1 VSARRVVA
9 LTVLAASLGAVA
21 CHGGSAG
28 ESRATSG
35 AHVAE
40 LERADAARPP
50 ASPFDLPA
58 LVVAADDS
66 RLASVREKERAK
78 DYAGAARVVEQA
90 RTSFASEP
98 AASCAWAYLAG
109 RLHLAGNELVE
120 AIAAF
125 DAVLAP
131 GSSSCALAP
140 YASLRSA
147 QALTRSGRFEDGVN
161 RARTI
166 PRDRIVL
173 VDEAKVVLAE
183 ALAGKGDRVAA
194 VALWRELLAET
205 PHATR
210 WVDTAVR
217 LATAL
222 DDGIDGAPASKAKE
236 ALDLATRV
244 VVEAPKLADAS
255 GAERERLRALALLR
269 ASDPK
274 LTDALSEDDR
284 VRRVKSWLDASEPAK
299 ALVDANA
306 VYGAWPP
313 PGRTGT
319 LACSLTTYRAQ
330 AMVRTKV
337 PSADAWGDA
346 IRACVGDDQLAGAL
360 FQGGKA
366 SLSAKRGQ
374 EGLERLAK
382 TEQQFP
388 KHRLADDARLI
399 AAMSLKDAGD
409 EARFSSM
416 LLSLPDDYPEG
427 DMRTEGLFRV
437 ALLRMTK
444 GDWAGAK
451 DPLDRILSIE
461 PDDRHWAT
469 AGRALYFRARVAAM
483 TGDADGAIARYV
495 KIIESY
501 PLAFY
506 MTQAYGRLAAIDDAR
521 AVKTLDD
528 AVAREPQG
536 RFFTREHPELHTAEF
551 DRAKALLEVGEID
564 TAKRELSQ
572 AGYTADTA
580 DKELVWA
587 IAAVYDRA
595 GAHDISHS
603 FTRTRLYDHLPHYPS
618 GMWRL
623 PWEVSFP
630 RAYEPLVVKESAAN
644 DIPTALTWGI
654 MREESSFL
662 VDVKS
667 PANAYGLMQLVVPTA
682 KMVASG
688 TGLPWDAE
696 SLKRP
701 EVNIALGTKML
712 GQLRGS
718 FFVNRSLAIAAY
730 NGGPGAVRRWVDA
743 RSSEDFD
750 LFVEEIPYDETR
762 GYIKRVLGSQA
773 AYAFL
778 YARPSLEEVL
788 TIPTHVSVRAS
799 AVPPASSADASDSR

>member
-1 VSARRVVA
+1 VEAEVRRAFGLVVSLVSLV
-9 LTVLAASLGAVA
+9 SLGAVA
-21 CHGGSAG
+21 CHSGSTPG
-28 ESRATSG
+28 ETRATSG
-35 AHVAE
+35 GRNAE
-40 LERADAARPP
+40 LARADAARPP
-50 ASPFDLPA
+50 ASPLDLPA
-58 LVVAADDS
+58 LAVAADDP

-78 DYAGAARVVEQA
+78 DYSGAARVVEQA
-90 RTSFASEP
+90 RTSFPKET
-98 AASCAWAYLAG
+98 AASCTWAYLAG
-109 RLHLAGNELVE
+109 RLHLAGGELVE

-131 GSSSCALAP
+131 PADCALAP

-147 QALTRSGRFEDGVN
+147 QALTRNGRFDDGAA

-166 PRDRIVL
+166 PRERIVL
-173 VDEAKVVLAE
+173 EDEAKIVLAE

-194 VALWRELLAET
+194 VALWREVLAENA
-205 PHATR
+205 HATR

-222 DDGIDGAPASKAKE
+222 LDGAEGDPSSKAKE
-236 ALDLATRV
+236 ALDLSTRV
-244 VVEAPKLADAS
+244 IVEAPKFAESS
-255 GAERERLRALALLR
+255 GAERERGRAIALLR
-269 ASDPK
+269 AADPRV
-274 LTDALSEDDR
+274 TDALSEGDR
-284 VRRVKSWLDASEPAK
+284 LRRVKTWLDGTEPAK
-299 ALVDANA
+299 ALVEANSM
-306 VYGAWPP
+306 YTAWPST
-313 PGRTGT
+313 GRTGT
-319 LACSLTTYRAQ
+319 GPCNLATYRAQ
-330 AMVRTKV
+330 AMVRTKA

-346 IRACVGDDQLAGAL
+346 IRACVGDEQLASAL

-366 SLSAKRGQ
+366 SLSAKRAQ
-374 EGLERLAK
+374 EGLDRLAK

-388 KHRLADDARLI
+388 KHRLADDARLT

-409 EARFSSM
+409 EARFTSM

-427 DMRTEGLFRV
+427 DMRTEALFRV

-451 DPLDRILSIE
+451 DPLDRILTIE

-469 AGRALYFRARVAAM
+469 AGRALYFRARASAM
-483 TGDADGAIARYV
+483 TGDGEDAAARYV
-495 KIIESY
+495 KIVESY

-506 MTQAYGRLAAIDDAR
+506 MTQAYSRLAAINEAR

-536 RFFTREHPELHTAEF
+536 KFFTREHPELRTPAF
-551 DRAKALLEVGEID
+551 DRARALLEVGEIE
-564 TAKRELSQ
+564 TAKREFAR
-572 AGYTADTA
+572 AGYTSESA

-587 IAAVYDRA
+587 IAAIYDRA
-595 GAHDISHS
+595 GAPDISHA

-630 RAYEPLVVKESAAN
+630 RAHELLVVKESEAN
-644 DIPTALTWGI
+644 GIPTALTWGI

-667 PANAYGLMQLVVPTA
+667 PANAYGLMQLIVPTA

-688 TGLPWDAE
+688 TTLPWDAE

-718 FFVNRSLAIAAY
+718 FSVNRSLAIAAY

-743 RSSEDFD
+743 RSAEDFD

-762 GYIKRVLGSQA
+762 GYLKRVLGSQA

-778 YARPSLEEVL
+778 YARPSLNEVL
-788 TIPTHVSVRAS
+788 TIPVRVSLPR
-799 AVPPASSADASDSR
+799 